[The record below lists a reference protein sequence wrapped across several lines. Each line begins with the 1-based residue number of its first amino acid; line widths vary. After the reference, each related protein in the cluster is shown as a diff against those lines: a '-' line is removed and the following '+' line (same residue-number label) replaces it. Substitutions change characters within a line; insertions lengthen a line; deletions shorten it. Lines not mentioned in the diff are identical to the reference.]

1 MVYLPAEDSFLLK
14 DWVKKIADGDV
25 LDMGTGTGI
34 QAFAA
39 AKKAKKVIA
48 VDKDPNAI
56 DYCNNAFHSFKNL
69 EFKQSDL
76 FSNVTGKFDVI
87 IFNPPY
93 LPESKYDKEI
103 DVTGGK
109 HGWETIETFLK
120 QAKDYLK
127 PRGLILMVFSSY
139 TDRNKVLEIAKENMF
154 KPKLLQ
160 KKHISFEDLY
170 VYEFKLL

>member
-1 MVYLPAEDSFLLK
+1 MVYLPAEDSYLLK
-14 DWVKKIADGDV
+14 KWVEKLAKGDV

-39 AKKAKKVIA
+39 AKKADKVIA
-48 VDKDPNAI
+48 VDVDPKAI
-56 DYCNNAFHSFKNL
+56 DYCNNAFHTFKNV
-69 EFKQSDL
+69 EFKESKL
-76 FSNVTGKFDVI
+76 FSNVDGKFDII

-109 HGWETIETFLK
+109 FGWETIEKFLK
-120 QAKDYLK
+120 EAKNFLK
-127 PRGLILMVFSSY
+127 KNGSILMVFSSY
-139 TDRNKVLEIAKENMF
+139 TDKDKVLEIAKNNGYNSE
-154 KPKLLQ
+154 LLQ

-170 VYEFKLL
+170 VYEFKF